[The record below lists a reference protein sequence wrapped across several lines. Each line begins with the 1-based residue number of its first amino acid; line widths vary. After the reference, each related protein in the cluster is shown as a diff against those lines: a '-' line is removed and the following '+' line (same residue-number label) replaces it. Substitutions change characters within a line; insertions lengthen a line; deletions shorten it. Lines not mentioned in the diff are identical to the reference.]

1 MTINSVK
8 HLKINEDEDLRGQGA
23 VVLVIRS
30 LVPNT
35 KNSFSRIF
43 HIIDSMK

>member
-1 MTINSVK
+1 MMINSVK

-35 KNSFSRIF
+35 RTVSVEFFIL
-43 HIIDSMK
+43 